1 MTAAAVTRVAPPE
14 RERTSA
20 RVRGTLATAGAAV
33 LGAAPHV
40 LHHVGPLAGAA
51 LLAGTTGK
59 LLFGALG
66 FVLALPMLRSL
77 HNRHRSWL
85 VPAGVLAAMVAAFSL
100 STLVIGPRLTGSGS
114 APDTKPVP
122 GKTAPARP
130 DGMSQSEHEA
140 HHH

>member
-1 MTAAAVTRVAPPE
+1 MSAAAVTTVAPPE
-14 RERTSA
+14 RERSTT
-20 RVRGTLATAGAAV
+20 RVRGALATAGAAV

-51 LLAGTTGK
+51 LLAGATGK
-59 LLFGALG
+59 LVFGALG
-66 FVLALPMLRSL
+66 FALAIPMLRSL
-77 HNRHRSWL
+77 QRRHQSWL
-85 VPAGVLAAMVAAFSL
+85 VPAGVLAAMVAAFSI
-100 STLVIGPRLTGSGS
+100 STLVVGPQLSGSGD
-114 APDTKPVP
+114 APSTKPVP